1 MRRHLSAILL
11 LLVLTGCCLAQRTVQ
26 DELGRKVVV
35 ANSPHRI
42 VSLAPSITDTIYA
55 IGAGADIVG
64 VSNYTKYPP
73 EATKKP
79 SVGEP
84 LNPSI
89 ETIIALHPDLVLAIE
104 DMNRLETVEQLEKA
118 GIPVFVVHPHDLA
131 GIYASITDLGT
142 ALNRP
147 KEAAGLVSRLHGREQ
162 AVRDHVKGAPAPQVF
177 FVLWPDPVMTVGK
190 HAFITELIE
199 IAGAKSVT
207 DDMSDNWPQI
217 SAEALLVRKP
227 DFLLLVRGSQLTI
240 DDLKKKPGWNSL
252 EAVRANHVFY
262 TDDRVLHPSP
272 AAFDALEDLANQ
284 FHPLGQHR

>member
-1 MRRHLSAILL
+1 MRKHLSAIWLL
-11 LLVLTGCCLAQRTVQ
+11 VVLTGYCLGQRTVQ
-26 DELGRKVVV
+26 DELGRKVVI
-35 ANSPHRI
+35 ANTPHRI

-55 IGAGADIVG
+55 MGDGADIVG
-64 VSNYTKYPP
+64 VSNYTKYPA
-73 EATKKP
+73 EAAKKP
-79 SVGEP
+79 AVGEP
-84 LNPSI
+84 LNPSV
-89 ETIIALHPDLVLAIE
+89 ETIISLHPDLVLAIE

-131 GIYASITDLGT
+131 GIYTSITDLGT
-142 ALNRP
+142 ALNR
-147 KEAAGLVSRLHGREQ
+147 KQEAADLVSRLHGREQ
-162 AVRDHVKGAPAPQVF
+162 AVRDRVKGAAAPQVF
-177 FVLWPDPVMTVGK
+177 FVLWPDPIFTAGK

-217 SAEALLVRKP
+217 SPEAMLARKP
-227 DFLLLVRGSQLTI
+227 DSLLLVRSSQLTI
-240 DDLKKKPGWNSL
+240 DDLKNKPGWSSL
-252 EAVRANHVFY
+252 EAVRAKHVFY

>member
-1 MRRHLSAILL
+1 MRKHLWAIS
-11 LLVLTGCCLAQRTVQ
+11 LLVMLTSYCLAQRALQ
-26 DELGRKVVV
+26 DELGRKVIV
-35 ANSPHRI
+35 ANNPHRI

-55 IGAGADIVG
+55 MGAGADIVG

-73 EATKKP
+73 EAAKKP
-79 SVGEP
+79 KIGEP

-89 ETIIALHPDLVLAIE
+89 ETIVSLHPDLVLAIE

-131 GIYASITDLGT
+131 GIYTSITDLGT
-142 ALNRP
+142 ALNRSR
-147 KEAAGLVSRLHGREQ
+147 EAADLVSRLHNREQ
-162 AVRDHVKGAPAPQVF
+162 AVRDRVKGAAAPQVF
-177 FVLWPDPVMTVGK
+177 FVLWPDPVMTAGK

-217 SAEALLVRKP
+217 SAEALLARKP
-227 DFLLLVRGSQLTI
+227 DFLLLVRGSELTI
-240 DDLKKKPGWNSL
+240 DDLKKKPGWSSL

-284 FHPLGQHR
+284 FHPLGPHR